1 MKAEGT
7 TYGKP
12 GLLSLFFGGLVLLF
26 SFVPRVWAHRIS
38 IFCGAMNTG
47 WAVRNFIL
55 LSTCNGG
62 ECPQRQAAFYLYLL
76 SSIFLLIAVLVQ
88 EVKTK
93 TVTAAPGNAAVEI
106 R

>member
-1 MKAEGT
+1 
-7 TYGKP
+7 
-12 GLLSLFFGGLVLLF
+12 
-26 SFVPRVWAHRIS
+26 
-38 IFCGAMNTG
+38 MNTG

-62 ECPQRQAAFYLYLL
+62 ECPQRQVAFYLYLL
-76 SSIFLLIAVLVQ
+76 SSILLLIAVLVQ

-93 TVTAAPGNAAVEI
+93 IATAAPGNAAVET